1 MTGMSNFWQ
10 KQSQYLLQNDRY
22 AWLLVAA
29 LAFIPFAAW
38 TSLAIISLLTLRKSS
53 YSGFMAL
60 IICLLVVGFCSQQ
73 ALSLPYNNAA
83 MIVTFIIGYMAAVVL
98 RYTRNL
104 NATITITVMVALL
117 GMVFVH
123 CLIPEYVNEQ
133 YKSLVLMF
141 SAIEK
146 EGTLAQVLNGQLGT
160 NADLL
165 ANYFLGVKS
174 LCVVF
179 SALSSLMLAR
189 SIQSRLFYPGGFK
202 KEILGFRASQIS
214 VLLLVFSAIGAY
226 QNNYVA
232 ISCLPLLVIY
242 LMTAGMILF
251 FNIMK
256 NKKNTI
262 AIFLLLVPLILIPYI
277 MLPIYVCLGSLDSMF
292 DFRLRLLANSR

>member
-38 TSLAIISLLTLRKSS
+38 TSLAIVIFITLRKSS

-60 IICLLVVGFCSQQ
+60 VIGLLVVAFSSQQ
-73 ALSLPYNNAA
+73 TLSLPYNNAA
-83 MIVTFIIGYMAAVVL
+83 IIVTFIIGYMEALVL

-104 NATITITVMVALL
+104 NTTITMTVLVVLSGLL
-117 GMVFVH
+117 LVH
-123 CLIPEYVNEQ
+123 CLVPEYVNKQ
-133 YKSLVLMF
+133 YELLVLMF

-242 LMTAGMILF
+242 LMTAGMVLF
-251 FNIMK
+251 FNVIK
-256 NKKNTI
+256 NKTNTI
-262 AIFLLLVPLILIPYI
+262 AIFLLLVPLILVPYI

-292 DFRLRLLANSR
+292 DFRLRLLSNSR